1 MNKPHGK
8 KSFRNCN
15 ECTYRLTKQCFNSI
29 SGGTCYEGHKQ
40 YSRIKM
46 TADELKRLREA
57 LNGQR

>member
-1 MNKPHGK
+1 MNKPHRK
-8 KSFRNCN
+8 TSFRNCN
-15 ECTYRLTKQCFNSI
+15 ECIYRLTMHCFNSI